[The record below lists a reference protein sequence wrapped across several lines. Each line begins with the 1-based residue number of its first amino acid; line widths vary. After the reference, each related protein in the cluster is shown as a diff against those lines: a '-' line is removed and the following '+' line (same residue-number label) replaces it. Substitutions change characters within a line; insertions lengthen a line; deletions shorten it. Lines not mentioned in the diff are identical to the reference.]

1 MQIYLSSRL
10 QSIIIDDIENALN
23 GEYRLSDSQLPGSNV
38 PKLIIYLMDQYLSE
52 DEYGRTMT
60 PISQYNHTSW
70 FTGLIL
76 ADLYYKISPRQLEIK
91 SDEIID
97 ELHSKYMRRSKLAG
111 YLEESRVYV
120 ISAAL
125 LTILSYDIL
134 ESGDDFNTTDE
145 ILSLVRKDASKRALS
160 ISDKMNS
167 ILRESMSLSGCDLRS
182 NKSIITPEII
192 IDSKDEWGIPESAG
206 VVIDNDGTENV
217 VIDNHSLTE
226 KDTKYRDI
234 RFRDLKDLHDGN
246 VLVWMSL
253 LMPKSKE
260 EKDSTIKSMTEFF
273 REHNL
278 IGPKD
283 EIVNICEIKGNVRES
298 TGDHRVDQLIVFNE
312 GCKINPGARLML
324 GSEIKWV
331 SDFVVNSSRDYA

>member
-1 MQIYLSSRL
+1 MQIYLSSRF
-10 QSIIIDDIENALN
+10 QSIKLDDIENALN
-23 GEYRLSDSQLPGSNV
+23 GEYRLSDSQLPGSSV
-38 PKLIIYLMDQYLSE
+38 PRLIIYLMDQYLSE
-52 DEYGRTMT
+52 DEYGCTMT

-97 ELHSKYMRRSKLAG
+97 ELHIKHMRSSKLAG

-134 ESGDDFNTTDE
+134 ESDDDFSATDE

-160 ISDKMNS
+160 ISNKMIS

-182 NKSIITPEII
+182 NKSIVAPEII
-192 IDSKDEWGIPESAG
+192 IDSKDEWEIPESAG
-206 VVIDNDGTENV
+206 VVIENNTEYMI
-217 VIDNHSLTE
+217 IDNYSLTE
-226 KDTKYRDI
+226 ESTKYRDI
-234 RFRDLKDLHDGN
+234 RFWDLKDLHDGN

-253 LMPKSKE
+253 LMPESRE
-260 EKDSTIKSMTEFF
+260 EKDSTVKEMTKFF
-273 REHNL
+273 REYNL
-278 IGPKD
+278 IGSKD
-283 EIVNICEIKGNVRES
+283 RIVNICEIKGNVRES
-298 TGDHRVDQLIVFNE
+298 IGDHRVDQLIVFNE
-312 GCKINPGARLML
+312 NCKINPMARLAF
-324 GSEIKWV
+324 GNEVKWV
-331 SDFVVNSSRDYA
+331 SDFIVNSSKDYV